1 MALGAL
7 ELARPRTAKPTQ
19 VRHVAQLEDLG
30 LAVALLVA
38 LVLVLVL
45 VLAHVLV
52 LVSACLLHGVT
63 SIALRRPERK
73 RKVQAEG
80 RSERATRYTET
91 IDTVSETNYY

>member
-38 LVLVLVL
+38 LVLAH
-45 VLAHVLV
+45 VLAHVLA

-91 IDTVSETNYY
+91 IDTVSETNYYL

>member
-38 LVLVLVL
+38 LVLVY
-45 VLAHVLV
+45 VLAHV
-52 LVSACLLHGVT
+52 LVSACLLHRVT

-73 RKVQAEG
+73 REVQAEG

-91 IDTVSETNYY
+91 IDTFSETNYYL